1 MDIDSTAALL
11 VYLIVL
17 ALGLYISFLLIR
29 AAVRSGVK
37 WAVRDVLEDPGLK
50 RQLIDLV
57 DPARADAE

>member
-11 VYLIVL
+11 VYLIVFG
-17 ALGLYISFLLIR
+17 LGLYISYLMIR

-37 WAVRDVLEDPGLK
+37 WAVRDVLEDPGLR
-50 RQLIDLV
+50 RQLVDLV